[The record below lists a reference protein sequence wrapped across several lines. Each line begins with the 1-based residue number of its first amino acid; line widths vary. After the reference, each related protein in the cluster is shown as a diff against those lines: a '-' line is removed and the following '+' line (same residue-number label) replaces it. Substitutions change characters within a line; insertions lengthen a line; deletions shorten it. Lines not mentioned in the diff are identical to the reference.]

1 MAQDF
6 RNAVARAQG
15 TAAAGVL
22 TAGNYDAVIGIRCTN
37 ILTTTIKV
45 DIYVVRSSANYYIAK
60 DTPIPPGGSIELI
73 QGGAKIVLVSGDVLT
88 HDCDTASGLD
98 IWVSYIDT
106 LVKVNQLQDAKQPLK
121 TAKKKI

>member
-15 TAAAGVL
+15 TTAASVF
-22 TAGNYDAVIGIRCTN
+22 TAGDYDAVIGIRCTN

-45 DIYVVRSSANYYIAK
+45 DMYVVRGGANYFLCK
-60 DTPIPPGGSIELI
+60 STPIPPCGSFELI
-73 QGGAKIVLVSGDVLT
+73 QGGAKIVMVNGDVLW

-98 IWVSYIDT
+98 VWVSYIDT
-106 LVKVNQLQDAKQPLK
+106 
-121 TAKKKI
+121 ISS

>member
-15 TAAAGVL
+15 TTAAAVL
-22 TAGNYDAVIGIRCTN
+22 TGGDFDAVIGIRCTN

-45 DIYVVRSSANYYIAK
+45 DVYVVRSSANYFLAK
-60 DTPIPPGGSIELI
+60 GASIPPGGSLELI
-73 QGGAKIVLVSGDVLT
+73 QGGSKIVLASGDVLW

-98 IWVSYIDT
+98 IWVSYFDT
-106 LVKVNQLQDAKQPLK
+106 
-121 TAKKKI
+121 ISS

>member
-6 RNAVARAQG
+6 RNVVARAQG
-15 TAAAGVL
+15 TTAAAIL

-37 ILTTTIKV
+37 ILTETIKV
-45 DIYVVRSSANYYIAK
+45 DVYVVRSSANYFLAK
-60 DTPIPPGGSIELI
+60 NASIPPGGSLELI
-73 QGGAKIVLVSGDVLT
+73 QGGSKIVLVSGDVVW

-106 LVKVNQLQDAKQPLK
+106 
-121 TAKKKI
+121 ISE